1 MRILLV
7 HQYFLDQDDAGGSR
21 WNEMARFWAQRG
33 HDITVVAGT
42 VHYATGAKATRYK
55 GKLVV
60 TDQVGPR
67 VKVKRCHVSESYN
80 RSFAGRL
87 WAYLSFTFSSSW
99 AALTESRADV
109 VICTS
114 PPLTVGLTG
123 AILRRFWRVPVV
135 FEVRD
140 LWPETAIEA
149 GVLTNPLL
157 IRLSYWLERISY
169 RHASWINVLTPA
181 FRDRLVASKG
191 VDPRRVSVIT
201 NGADLDLFRPGPQD
215 NWVRRH
221 HGLQGKFV
229 VIYVGAHGVAN
240 HLVQLLEA
248 ARELADEPEA
258 HFLLVGNGMQKPML
272 MATARAWG
280 LTNVTFVDAVPKGQ
294 IADYVA
300 AADVCTAV
308 LKKLDVFKTVYPNKL
323 FDYMSAARPI
333 ILGID
338 GVARQL
344 LEEAGAGV
352 YVEPQQPRAF
362 AQAVRE
368 LKRDPQ
374 RCQQCGECGRRFV
387 QTHYSREQL
396 AEQYLAVLETKVRS
410 RARMRA
416 VPDGDYARGGLRRC
430 TGSAG

>member
-1 MRILLV
+1 M
-7 HQYFLDQDDAGGSR
+7 
-21 WNEMARFWAQRG
+21 
-33 HDITVVAGT
+33 
-42 VHYATGAKATRYK
+42 
-55 GKLVV
+55 
-60 TDQVGPR
+60 
-67 VKVKRCHVSESYN
+67 
-80 RSFAGRL
+80 
-87 WAYLSFTFSSSW
+87 
-99 AALTESRADV
+99 
-109 VICTS
+109 
-114 PPLTVGLTG
+114 
-123 AILRRFWRVPVV
+123 
-135 FEVRD
+135 
-140 LWPETAIEA
+140 
-149 GVLTNPLL
+149 
-157 IRLSYWLERISY
+157 
-169 RHASWINVLTPA
+169 
-181 FRDRLVASKG
+181 
-191 VDPRRVSVIT
+191 
-201 NGADLDLFRPGPQD
+201 
-215 NWVRRH
+215 
-221 HGLQGKFV
+221 
-229 VIYVGAHGVAN
+229 
-240 HLVQLLEA
+240 
-248 ARELADEPEA
+248 
-258 HFLLVGNGMQKPML
+258 
-272 MATARAWG
+272 
-280 LTNVTFVDAVPKGQ
+280 PKGQ